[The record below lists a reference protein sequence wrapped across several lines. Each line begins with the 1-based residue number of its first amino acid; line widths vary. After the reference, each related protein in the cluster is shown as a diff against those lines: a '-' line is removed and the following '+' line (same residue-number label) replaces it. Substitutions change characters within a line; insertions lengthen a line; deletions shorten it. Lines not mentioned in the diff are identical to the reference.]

1 MPIEL
6 RLLVY
11 STALLLVLV
20 IIQAVAGV
28 RSKGLQVMADARDGL
43 SPPEGFHARAL
54 RVVDNHR
61 EGLTLFAPLILVA
74 AATGNLGGAATVL
87 GAKLFFYSRL
97 AHAVIYLAGLPK
109 IRPLAWVVGLV
120 GTLMV
125 LAAVL
130 GIA

>member
-11 STALLLVLV
+11 STVLLLVLV
-20 IIQAVAGV
+20 LIQTVAGV
-28 RSKGLQVMADARDGL
+28 RAKGAQVMADSRDGL

-61 EGLTLFAPLILVA
+61 EGLILFAPLILVA
-74 AATGNLGGAATVL
+74 AMTGALGTTTAL

-97 AHAVIYLAGLPK
+97 AHAVVYLLAIPK
-109 IRPLAWVVGLV
+109 IRPLFWLVGLV

-130 GIA
+130 GLA

>member
-11 STALLLVLV
+11 STVLLLVLV
-20 IIQAVAGV
+20 VIQAVAGV

-61 EGLTLFAPLILVA
+61 EGLTIFAP
-74 AATGNLGGAATVL
+74 
-87 GAKLFFYSRL
+87 LFFYSRV
-97 AHAVIYLAGLPK
+97 AHAVVYLLGLPK
-109 IRPLAWVVGLV
+109 IRPLFYGVGLV
-120 GTLMV
+120 GIFMV

-130 GIA
+130 GVA

>member
-11 STALLLVLV
+11 STVLLLGLV
-20 IIQAVAGV
+20 IIQAIAGV
-28 RSKGLQVMADARDGL
+28 RAKGVQAMADARDGL
-43 SPPEGFHARAL
+43 SPPQGFHARAL

-61 EGLTLFAPLILVA
+61 EGLILFAPLILVA
-74 AATGNLGGAATVL
+74 ATTDALGTTTAL
-87 GAKLFFYSRL
+87 GAKLFFYSRVG
-97 AHAVIYLAGLPK
+97 HAVIYLLGVPK
-109 IRPLAWVVGLV
+109 IRPLFWIVGLI

-130 GIA
+130 GLA

>member
-11 STALLLVLV
+11 STVLLLVLV
-20 IIQAVAGV
+20 VIQAVAGV
-28 RSKGLQVMADARDGL
+28 RAKGLQVMADARDGL

-61 EGLTLFAPLILVA
+61 EGLTIFAPLILVA
-74 AATGNLGGAATVL
+74 AATGAL
-87 GAKLFFYSRL
+87 GATT
-97 AHAVIYLAGLPK
+97 AVYLLGLPK
-109 IRPLAWVVGLV
+109 IRPLFYGVGLV
-120 GTLMV
+120 GIFMV

-130 GIA
+130 GVA

>member
-20 IIQAVAGV
+20 VIQTEARV
-28 RSKGLQVMADARDGL
+28 RSKGIQVMAGSRDGS

-61 EGLTLFAPLILVA
+61 EGLILFAPLILVA
-74 AATGNLGGAATVL
+74 AATGALGATTAL
-87 GAKLFFYSRL
+87 GAKLFFYSRV
-97 AHAVIYLAGLPK
+97 AHAVIYLLGLPK
-109 IRPLAWVVGLV
+109 IRPLAWAVGLV

>member
-11 STALLLVLV
+11 STVLLLVLV
-20 IIQAVAGV
+20 LSQTVAGV
-28 RSKGLQVMADARDGL
+28 RAKGAQVLSNSRDGL
-43 SPPEGFHARAL
+43 SPPEGFYARAL

-61 EGLTLFAPLILVA
+61 EGLILFAPLILVA
-74 AATGNLGGAATVL
+74 AMTGALGTTTAL

-97 AHAVIYLAGLPK
+97 AHAVVYLLGLPM
-109 IRPLAWVVGLV
+109 IRPLFWLVGLV

-130 GIA
+130 GLA

>member
-11 STALLLVLV
+11 STVLLLVL
-20 IIQAVAGV
+20 ILIQTVAGV
-28 RSKGLQVMADARDGL
+28 RAKGAQVLSNSRDGL
-43 SPPEGFHARAL
+43 SPPEGFYARAL

-61 EGLTLFAPLILVA
+61 EGLILFAPLILVA
-74 AATGNLGGAATVL
+74 AMTGALGATTAL

-97 AHAVIYLAGLPK
+97 AHAVVYLLGLPM
-109 IRPLAWVVGLV
+109 IRPLFWAVGLV

-130 GIA
+130 GLA

>member
-11 STALLLVLV
+11 STVLLLVLV
-20 IIQAVAGV
+20 LIQTVAGV
-28 RSKGLQVMADARDGL
+28 RAKGAQVLSNSRDGL
-43 SPPEGFHARAL
+43 SPPEGFYARAL

-61 EGLTLFAPLILVA
+61 EGLILFAPLILVA
-74 AATGNLGGAATVL
+74 AMTGALGTTTAL

-97 AHAVIYLAGLPK
+97 AHAVVYLLGLPM
-109 IRPLAWVVGLV
+109 IRPLFWLVGLV

-130 GIA
+130 GLA

>member
-20 IIQAVAGV
+20 VIQAVAGV
-28 RSKGLQVMADARDGL
+28 RSKGLQVMADSRDGL

-61 EGLTLFAPLILVA
+61 EGLTIFAPLILVA
-74 AATGNLGGAATVL
+74 FAIDGFSPTTAL
-87 GAKLFFYSRL
+87 GAKLFFYSRV
-97 AHAVIYLAGLPK
+97 AHAAIYLLGLPK
-109 IRPLAWVVGLV
+109 IRPLAWAVGLV

-130 GIA
+130 GLA